1 VRKLPSLKALVVG
14 IVIGAAGTLF
24 ALTPAGVDFE
34 EKLGLAWLFRVRGPI
49 QPPPDVVVVALDRRS
64 AEYLQL
70 PRNPREWPRGWPR
83 SLHGKLVDELKRR
96 GASTIV
102 FDMRFETE
110 QRSEEDASFA
120 DAIGRAGRVLLFQGG
135 YDDEQPKRQAAPD
148 RSGDLVLHT
157 LRQPLPAFANAAS
170 GLAPFALPGIP
181 ARVSKALAFQSD
193 DIPTLPALALQM
205 YGSEVYETWL
215 TLLEDSA
222 RSIGATYLPNW
233 HGLDK
238 GPIYSDLSR
247 TLRLAFKQDPEFG
260 RKVHQAYDN
269 LLKKDTGPATGQERS
284 LLNAWIRL
292 YEGPDSFYLNFYGP
306 AGAIPTIPY
315 YALVSPD
322 SSGVFEHAFD
332 LTGKAVFIG
341 FSELVEP
348 TKSDRVETVFSRSDG
363 VNLSGVEIAATA
375 FANLLTGR
383 DLKPADRA
391 MAGGILLGLG
401 AIIAPCAYSLPP
413 VMAVS
418 LVLAVA
424 AGYAVAAQVLFDA
437 NDIWLPIATPI
448 LLQLPLALFL
458 GLLARSLLER
468 RQRKHIQHAIGY
480 FVPREVAR
488 ELADHPVD
496 PISKIGETVH
506 ATCLATDAEA
516 FTALA
521 EGMTPEAAAAYLN
534 QYFAALAEP
543 IGKYG
548 CNVKE
553 FRADGSMCAWTS
565 SQADAAVRSRAC
577 FAALEALTAIERFSE
592 RNAPLRLGVRLGLH
606 AGRVFVGPAGG
617 GGRFAFAIVGDIANT
632 AARIEALNKQLG
644 TRLLASAEVVA
655 GLDDIL
661 VRPLGEFRLA
671 GKHGVVSIVEI
682 MGLAESASMA
692 QLSLCGRFPAAVQAV
707 REQRWG
713 EAAACFEAILR
724 DHPAD
729 GPSRFYLDRCLREM
743 KLPAS

>member
-1 VRKLPSLKALVVG
+1 LIVG
-14 IVIGAAGTLF
+14 VVIGAAGTLF
-24 ALTPAGVDFE
+24 ALTPAGLDFE
-34 EKLGLAWLFRVRGPI
+34 EKVGLAWLFRVRGPI

-110 QRSEEDASFA
+110 QRSDEDASFA

-135 YDDEQPKRQAAPD
+135 YDDEQPRRQPVPD
-148 RSGDLVLHT
+148 GGGDLVLHT

-170 GLAPFALPGIP
+170 GLAPFPLPGTP
-181 ARVSKALAFQSD
+181 ARVSRALAFQSD
-193 DIPTLPALALQM
+193 QAPTLPALALQM
-205 YGSEVYETWL
+205 YGSEVFETWRSV
-215 TLLEDSA
+215 LEDSE

-233 HGLDK
+233 SGVNN
-238 GPIYSDLSR
+238 GPSVSDLSR
-247 TLRLAFKQDPEFG
+247 AVRVAFKRDPEFG
-260 RKVHQAYDN
+260 RRVRQASEDVEKKDN
-269 LLKKDTGPATGQERS
+269 LRGTGQAGA

-322 SSGVFEHAFD
+322 SSGIFEHAFD

-401 AIIAPCAYSLPP
+401 AIIAPSAYALPP

-468 RQRKHIQHAIGY
+468 RQRKHIQHAIRY
-480 FVPREVAR
+480 FVPGEVAR
-488 ELADHPVD
+488 ELADHPVE
-496 PISKIGETVH
+496 PLKMGETVY

-521 EGMTPEAAAAYLN
+521 EGMMPEAAAAYLN

-543 IGKYG
+543 IDRYG

-565 SQADAAVRSRAC
+565 SQPDAAVRSRAC
-577 FAALEALTAIERFSE
+577 FAALEALAAIQRFSE
-592 RNAPLRLGVRLGLH
+592 HNAPLRLGVRLGLH

-617 GGRFAFAIVGDIANT
+617 GGRFAFAIIGDIANT
-632 AARIEALNKQLG
+632 ASRIEALNKQLG

-655 GLDDIL
+655 GLDDVL
-661 VRPLGEFRLA
+661 ARPLGEFRLA
-671 GKHGVVSIVEI
+671 GKHGVVSVFEI

-692 QLSLCGRFPAAVQAV
+692 QLSLCGRFPAALQRV

-713 EAAACFEAILR
+713 EAAASFEAILR
-724 DHPAD
+724 DHPTD
-729 GPSRFYLDRCLREM
+729 GPSRFYLDRCSKEM
-743 KLPAS
+743 EAAAQ

>member
-1 VRKLPSLKALVVG
+1 
-14 IVIGAAGTLF
+14 
-24 ALTPAGVDFE
+24 
-34 EKLGLAWLFRVRGPI
+34 
-49 QPPPDVVVVALDRRS
+49 
-64 AEYLQL
+64 
-70 PRNPREWPRGWPR
+70 
-83 SLHGKLVDELKRR
+83 
-96 GASTIV
+96 
-102 FDMRFETE
+102 
-110 QRSEEDASFA
+110 
-120 DAIGRAGRVLLFQGG
+120 
-135 YDDEQPKRQAAPD
+135 
-148 RSGDLVLHT
+148 
-157 LRQPLPAFANAAS
+157 
-170 GLAPFALPGIP
+170 
-181 ARVSKALAFQSD
+181 LAFQSD
-193 DIPTLPALALQM
+193 ETPTLPALALQM
-205 YGSEVYETWL
+205 YGGEVLETWRSV
-215 TLLEDSA
+215 LEDSA

-233 HGLDK
+233 SRVENRSNF
-238 GPIYSDLSR
+238 SDLSR
-247 TLRLAFKQDPEFG
+247 EARVAFKQNPEF
-260 RKVHQAYDN
+260 RRRVHQASADVEKKDN
-269 LLKKDTGPATGQERS
+269 LRGTGQAGA
-284 LLNAWIRL
+284 LLNAWMRL
-292 YEGPDSFYLNFYGP
+292 YEGPDDFYLNFYGP
-306 AGAIPTIPY
+306 AGTIPTIPY
-315 YALVSPD
+315 YALVSPQAA
-322 SSGVFEHAFD
+322 GTFEHAFD

-341 FSELVEP
+341 FSELTEP
-348 TKSDRVETVFSRSDG
+348 TKPDRVETVFSRSDG

-401 AIIAPCAYSLPP
+401 AVIAPCAYSLPP

-424 AGYAVAAQVLFDA
+424 AGYAVAAQFLFDGD
-437 NDIWLPIATPI
+437 NIWLPIATP
-448 LLQLPLALFL
+448 LLVQLPLALFL

-496 PISKIGETVH
+496 PIKTGGTVY

-543 IGKYG
+543 IDRYS

-565 SQADAAVRSRAC
+565 SQPDAAVRSRAC
-577 FAALEALTAIERFSE
+577 FAALEALAAIGRFSE

-617 GGRFAFAIVGDIANT
+617 GGRFAFAIIGDIANT
-632 AARIEALNKQLG
+632 ASRIEALNKQLG
-644 TRLLASAEVVA
+644 TRLLASAEVV
-655 GLDDIL
+655 GELDDFL

-671 GKHGVVSIVEI
+671 GKHGVVSVVEI

-713 EAAACFEAILR
+713 EAVACFEAILR
-724 DHPAD
+724 DHPSD
-729 GPSRFYLDRCLREM
+729 GPSRFYLDRCYREM
-743 KLPAS
+743 TAPAQ